1 MTDENTPTTDQAATT
16 GGLNLSEAMPGA
28 ELGDVL
34 LGGQAEDTSA
44 RRMRESKPC
53 DKHGWWWA
61 VGRRKNAVARV
72 RMKLVDEGTG
82 SIKIQKTRKL
92 FKEIDTYFT
101 ETQDRTDAI
110 APLKVT
116 GMDSTMQIIVR
127 VHGGGHTGQA
137 QAIRLGIARALRD
150 YDPTLEDKLREH
162 GFLTVDA
169 RRVERKKYGQP
180 GARKRF
186 QFSKR

>member
-1 MTDENTPTTDQAATT
+1 MSDQKENQNQPAT
-16 GGLNLSEAMPGA
+16 GGLNLSEAMPGSA
-28 ELGDVL
+28 LGDVL
-34 LGGQAEDTSA
+34 LGGQAQDVNT
-44 RRMRESKPC
+44 RRERTAIAA

-72 RMKLVDEGTG
+72 RMKNADGKGE
-82 SIKIQKTRKL
+82 IKIQKSRKL
-92 FKEIDTYFT
+92 FKTVDEYFT
-101 ETQDRTDAI
+101 ETQDRFDVN

-116 GMDSTMQIIVR
+116 GTEGKMDIVVR
-127 VHGGGHTGQA
+127 AHGGGHTGQA
-137 QAIRLGIARALRD
+137 QAMRLAIARALRD
-150 YDPTLEDKLREH
+150 YDPNLEDVLREH
-162 GFLTVDA
+162 GYLTVDD

>member
-1 MTDENTPTTDQAATT
+1 MSDQKKSTNTQAAA

-28 ELGDVL
+28 SVGDVL
-34 LGGQAEDTSA
+34 LGRESQDVNA
-44 RRMRESKPC
+44 RRERTAVAA
-53 DKHGWWWA
+53 DRHGWWWG

-72 RMKLVDEGTG
+72 RMKPASG
-82 SIKIQKTRKL
+82 SGAIKIQKTRKL
-92 FKEIDTYFT
+92 FKDIDTYFT
-101 ETQDRTDAI
+101 EVQDRADVA

-116 GMDSTMQIIVR
+116 GTEGKMDIVVR
-127 VHGGGHTGQA
+127 AHGGGHTGQA
-137 QAIRLGIARALRD
+137 QAIRLAIARALRD
-150 YDPTLEDKLREH
+150 YDPNLEDALREH
-162 GFLTVDA
+162 GYLTVDD